1 MKYGNE
7 VVSTVEAYEDVRA
20 TYETNHM
27 PKYLKIEEKKSEV
40 KVQIQNQR
48 IKMYVMKDMDIVNNI
63 DSIYAKI
70 WGKFTEPLHNMTKY
84 LDEFTVNT
92 QG

>member
-1 MKYGNE
+1 METYKDVWAKYK
-7 VVSTVEAYEDVRA
+7 
-20 TYETNHM
+20 TNHM
-27 PKYLKIEEKKSEV
+27 PKYLNTEDKKSEI
-40 KVQIQNQR
+40 KVYIQNQR
-48 IKMYVMKDMDIVNNI
+48 IKMYVIKDMDIVNNI
-63 DSIYAKI
+63 DSIYVKI